1 MALSEKDV
9 LRIAELSRLEIT
21 SSQVPKM
28 LGQLNAVFALV
39 EQLAAVDTTG
49 VEPLTHIN
57 DAVLRLRADAVTES
71 DHRAAYQTVAPA
83 TDAGLYL
90 VPRVIE

>member
-9 LRIAELSRLEIT
+9 LRIAELSRLEIA

-49 VEPLTHIN
+49 VEPLTHVQE
-57 DAVLRLRADAVTES
+57 AGLRLRVDAVSETN
-71 DHRAAYQTVAPA
+71 HREAYQAVAPA
-83 TDAGLYL
+83 TEAGLYL

>member
-9 LRIAELSRLEIT
+9 LRIAELSRLEIAP
-21 SSQVPKM
+21 SQVPKM

-49 VEPLTHIN
+49 VEPLTHVQ
-57 DAVLRLRADAVTES
+57 DAALRLRPDAVTES
-71 DHRAAYQTVAPA
+71 DHRASYQTVAPA
-83 TDAGLYL
+83 TEAGLYL

>member
-1 MALSEKDV
+1 MPLSEKDV
-9 LRIAELSRLEIT
+9 LRIAELSRLEIA

-49 VEPLTHIN
+49 VEPLTHIQ
-57 DAVLRLRADAVTES
+57 DATLRLRADTVTES
-71 DHRAAYQTVAPA
+71 DHREAYQSVAPA
-83 TDAGLYL
+83 TEAGLYL

>member
-9 LRIAELSRLEIT
+9 LRIAELSRLVIAPPE
-21 SSQVPKM
+21 VPKV

-49 VEPLTHIN
+49 IEPMTHVH
-57 DAVLRLRADAVTES
+57 DATLRLRPDAVTETNRRE
-71 DHRAAYQTVAPA
+71 DFQANAPA
-83 TDAGLYL
+83 TQAGLFL